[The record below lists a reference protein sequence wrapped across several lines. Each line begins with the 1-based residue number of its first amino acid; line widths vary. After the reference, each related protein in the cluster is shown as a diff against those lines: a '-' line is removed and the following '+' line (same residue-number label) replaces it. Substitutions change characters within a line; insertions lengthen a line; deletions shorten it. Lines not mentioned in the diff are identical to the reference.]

1 MKNCFLLFL
10 LLLSNLNMFS
20 QINFQEHLIVG
31 DSNWI
36 NHPQSVIS
44 ADIDGDGDMDVI
56 SASSDNSN
64 IKLGWFENINGYN
77 NVSIKGLTILIVFTL
92 VTVLSKCFNL
102 ILNTRCLSSTVWLVL
117 EPSIRAPTTKLG
129 AFSEDILL

>member
-77 NVSIKGLTILIVFTL
+77 SLGLINIISTEINDIKSLHVADIDGDGDQDL
-92 VTVLSKCFNL
+92 VGAAFLLENNIFWFENL
-102 ILNTRCLSSTVWLVL
+102 
-117 EPSIRAPTTKLG
+117 
-129 AFSEDILL
+129 